1 MCRARKEVPACCEPA
16 LLRAQ
21 SARAAVAVTAFSIAM
36 LPLRLVADE
45 RFDAAALDAII
56 AEAERSSEA
65 AEIFFELTD
74 RLGPRLSGSPAHDQA
89 ARWAVERFQ
98 GWGLAAARLEPFAFG
113 RGWTLRG
120 LTVEMVAPRYMPLIG
135 YAEAWSPSTSGVLT
149 GTPVYVG
156 DRTAEEI
163 DSLADRLENAIVLA
177 ARPQVEFLGEDR
189 PQPAAD
195 QNSVQT
201 GNPPFPSPSSATP
214 RAELFARLRANGAG
228 VALLPSSTEH
238 GTVRVQGDR
247 STPSDGMPSVVL
259 AAEQYNMLV
268 RLAESGAPVELRIG
282 VDVEYDEDGVD
293 SYNVFAEIPGSDAVI
308 GKEVVLVGAHLDSW
322 HTATG
327 ATDNADGVA
336 TVMEAMRLLAAV
348 GAVPRRTIRVVLWG
362 GEEQGLLGSRAWVET
377 HRADELARIAV
388 YINDDPGTG
397 KTYGFYMEQSEAAK
411 EIFDAWLEPLRDRG
425 VRRNV
430 IEGIGS
436 TDHVPFVQQGVP
448 AFTTIKDFRHYDVR
462 TRHTNADFADAV
474 DVEDLR
480 QSSIVLAVVAWHAAM
495 RDDPFPRLPA
505 PLPP

>member
-1 MCRARKEVPACCEPA
+1 MCRAREEVPACCEPS
-16 LLRAQ
+16 LLRAR
-21 SARAAVAVTAFSIAM
+21 SARTGIAVTAFVIAM
-36 LPLRLVADE
+36 IPLRLVADE
-45 RFDAAALDAII
+45 RVDAAAVAAII
-56 AEAERSSEA
+56 AEAQQSSEA
-65 AEIFFELTD
+65 AEIFYELTD
-74 RLGPRLSGSPAHDQA
+74 RLGPRLSGSPAYDRA

-98 GWGLAAARLEPFAFG
+98 TWGLAAARLEPFAFG
-113 RGWTLRG
+113 RGWTLRA

-135 YAEAWSPSTSGVLT
+135 YAEAWSPPTSGVLT
-149 GTPVYVG
+149 GTPVYIG
-156 DRTAEEI
+156 DSTAEEI
-163 DSLADRLENAIVLA
+163 DSLADRLESAIVLA
-177 ARPQVEFLGEDR
+177 ARPQVEFLSEDR
-189 PQPAAD
+189 PQPAAN

-214 RAELFARLRANGAG
+214 RSELFARLGAHGAG

-247 STPSDGMPSVVL
+247 NTPSDGTPSVVL
-259 AAEQYNMLV
+259 AAEHYNMLV
-268 RLAESGAPVELRIG
+268 RLVESGAPVELRIG
-282 VDVEYDEDGVD
+282 VDAEYDEDGVD

-336 TVMEAMRLLAAV
+336 TVMEAMRLLAAID
-348 GAVPRRTIRVVLWG
+348 AVPRRTIRAVLWG
-362 GEEQGLLGSRAWVET
+362 GEEQGLLGSRAWVER
-377 HRADELARIAV
+377 HREDELTRIAV

-411 EIFDAWLEPLRDRG
+411 EIFDAWLEPLRDLG

-480 QSSIVLAVVAWHAAM
+480 QSAIVLAVVAWHAAM
-495 RDDPFPRLPA
+495 RDDAIPRLPV
-505 PLPP
+505 PRSP

>member
-1 MCRARKEVPACCEPA
+1 MLRNFAASSAKRA
-16 LLRAQ
+16 
-21 SARAAVAVTAFSIAM
+21 SGIAVTAFVIAM
-36 LPLRLVADE
+36 IPLRLGAAE
-45 RFDAAALDAII
+45 RVDAAVVAAII
-56 AEAERSSEA
+56 AESQASSKTG
-65 AEIFFELTD
+65 EIFYELTD
-74 RLGPRLSGSPAHDQA
+74 RLGPRLSGSPAYDRA

-98 GWGLAAARLEPFAFG
+98 TWGFASARLEPFAFG
-113 RGWTLRG
+113 RGWTLRA
-120 LTVEMVAPRYMPLIG
+120 LTVEMVAPRYMPLTG
-135 YAEAWSPSTSGVLT
+135 YAEAWSPRTGGVLT

-156 DRTAEEI
+156 DSTAEEI
-163 DSLADRLENAIVLA
+163 DSLADRLQSAIVLA
-177 ARPQVEFLGEDR
+177 ARPQVEFLSADR

-195 QNSVQT
+195 QNSVRT

-214 RAELFARLRANGAG
+214 RSELFARLGAHGAG

-247 STPSDGMPSVVL
+247 NTPSDGTPAVVL
-259 AAEQYNMLV
+259 AAEHYNMLV
-268 RLAESGAPVELRIG
+268 RLVEAGDPVQLRVG

-293 SYNVFAEIPGSDAVI
+293 SYNVFAEIPGSDPVI

-336 TVMEAMRLLAAV
+336 TVMEAMRLLGAIDAA
-348 GAVPRRTIRVVLWG
+348 PRRTIRAVLWG
-362 GEEQGLLGSRAWVET
+362 GEEQGLLGSRAWVEQ
-377 HRADELARIAV
+377 HRADELQRIAV

-411 EIFDAWLEPLRDRG
+411 EIFDAWLEPLHG
-425 VRRNV
+425 LGTRRNV

-436 TDHVPFVQQGVP
+436 TDHVPFVEQGVP
-448 AFTTIKDFRHYDVR
+448 AFTTIKDFRNYDVR

-480 QSSIVLAVVAWHAAM
+480 QAAIVLAVVAWHAAM
-495 RDDPFPRLPA
+495 RDDAIPRLPA
-505 PLPP
+505 PRSP

>member
-1 MCRARKEVPACCEPA
+1 VYGLQAVPMEFVMCRV
-16 LLRAQ
+16 
-21 SARAAVAVTAFSIAM
+21 AVAVLVVAM
-36 LPLRLVADE
+36 IPLRLVADE
-45 RFDAAALDAII
+45 RVDASAVAAII
-56 AEAERSSEA
+56 AEARQSSDA
-65 AEIFFELTD
+65 AEMFYELTD
-74 RLGPRLSGSPAHDQA
+74 ELGPRLSGSSAYDRA

-98 GWGLAAARLEPFAFG
+98 TWGLAARLEPFAFG

-120 LTVEMVAPRYMPLIG
+120 LTVEMVAPRYMPFIG
-135 YAEAWSPSTSGVLT
+135 YAEAWSPPTSGMLT

-156 DRTAEEI
+156 DSTAEEI
-163 DSLADRLENAIVLA
+163 DSLADRLEGAIVLA
-177 ARPQVEFLGEDR
+177 ARPQVEFLSEDR
-189 PQPAAD
+189 PQPGAD
-195 QNSVQT
+195 RNSVQT

-214 RAELFARLRANGAG
+214 RAELFARLAAHGAG

-247 STPSDGMPSVVL
+247 NTSSDGTPSVVL
-259 AAEQYNMLV
+259 AAEHYNMLI
-268 RLAESGAPVELRIG
+268 RLVESGAPVELRIG
-282 VDVEYDEDGVD
+282 VDAQYDEDRVD
-293 SYNVFAEIPGSDAVI
+293 SDSVFAEIPGSDAVI

-336 TVMEAMRLLAAV
+336 TVMEAMRLLAALD
-348 GAVPRRTIRVVLWG
+348 AAPRRTIRAVLWG
-362 GEEQGLLGSRAWVET
+362 GEEQGLLGSRAWVEA
-377 HRADELARIAV
+377 HRGEDLERIAV

-411 EIFDAWLEPLRDRG
+411 EIFDAWLKPLRDLG

-480 QSSIVLAVVAWHAAM
+480 QSAIVLAVVAWHAAM
-495 RDDPFPRLPA
+495 RDDAIPRLSA
-505 PLPP
+505 PRSP

>member
-1 MCRARKEVPACCEPA
+1 M
-16 LLRAQ
+16 
-21 SARAAVAVTAFSIAM
+21 
-36 LPLRLVADE
+36 RLVADE
-45 RFDAAALDAII
+45 RVDAAAVAAII
-56 AEAERSSEA
+56 AEGEQSSEA
-65 AEIFFELTD
+65 AEIFYELTD
-74 RLGPRLSGSPAHDQA
+74 RLGPRLSGSPAYDRA

-98 GWGLAAARLEPFAFG
+98 TWGLAAARLEPFAFG
-113 RGWTLRG
+113 RGWTLRA

-135 YAEAWSPSTSGVLT
+135 YAEAWSPPTSGVLT
-149 GTPVYVG
+149 GTPVYIG
-156 DRTAEEI
+156 DSTPEQI
-163 DSLADRLENAIVLA
+163 DSLAERLESAIVLA
-177 ARPQVEFLGEDR
+177 ARPQTEFLSEDR

-195 QNSVQT
+195 RNSVQT

-214 RAELFARLRANGAG
+214 RAELFARLSAHGAG

-247 STPSDGMPSVVL
+247 NAPSDGTPSVVL
-259 AAEQYNMLV
+259 AAEHYNMLV
-268 RLAESGAPVELRIG
+268 RLVESGAPVELRIG
-282 VDVEYDEDGVD
+282 VDAEYDEDGVD
-293 SYNVFAEIPGSDAVI
+293 SSNVFAEITGSDAVI

-336 TVMEAMRLLAAV
+336 TVMEAMRLLAAID
-348 GAVPRRTIRVVLWG
+348 AVPRRTIRAVLWG
-362 GEEQGLLGSRAWVET
+362 GEEQGLLGSRAWVER
-377 HRADELARIAV
+377 HRGDELVRIAV

-411 EIFDAWLEPLRDRG
+411 EIFDAWLEPLRDLG

-480 QSSIVLAVVAWHAAM
+480 QSAIVLAVVAWHAAM
-495 RDDPFPRLPA
+495 RDDAIPRLPA
-505 PLPP
+505 PRSP